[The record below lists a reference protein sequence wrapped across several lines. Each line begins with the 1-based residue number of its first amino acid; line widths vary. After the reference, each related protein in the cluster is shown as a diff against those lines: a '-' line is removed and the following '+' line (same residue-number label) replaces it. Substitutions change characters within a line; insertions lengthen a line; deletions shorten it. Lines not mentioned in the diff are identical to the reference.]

1 MAIPHAQPGDVIDV
15 WPLAEKLRASK
26 TRTLIKTPRVE
37 VIRMVLSA
45 GKVISEHK
53 APGEI
58 IVQCVEGNITFT
70 TMGEPK
76 QLQAGDMLYLTAGEP
91 HALEAVEDSS
101 LLLTIVAQSGEATK

>member
-15 WPLAEKLRASK
+15 RPLADTLAASK
-26 TRTLIKTPRVE
+26 TTTLIKSPHVE

-58 IVQCVEGNITFT
+58 IVQCLEGNITFT

-76 QLQAGDMLYLTAGEP
+76 KLRNGDMLYLSAGEP

-101 LLLTIVAQSGEATK
+101 FLLTIVAQSGEATP